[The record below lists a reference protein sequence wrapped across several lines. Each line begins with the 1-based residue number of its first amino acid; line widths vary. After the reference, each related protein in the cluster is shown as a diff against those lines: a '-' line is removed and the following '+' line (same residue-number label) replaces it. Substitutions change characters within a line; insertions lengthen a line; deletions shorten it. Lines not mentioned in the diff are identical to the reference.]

1 MAVKEKKKPK
11 LAEFSF
17 IVAPFEPAE
26 QLDHS
31 LQTLGSGVSQV
42 EDPDSFQSYYDG
54 KVREKELS
62 FNHFVSV
69 QDKKKYEV
77 EIDKK
82 SLIADASEGRV
93 IDSTIVN
100 GYDGFGGVHENLL
113 WNANQG
119 TIVYTLNNK
128 VIKENT
134 KTRQQNVFADSTVRL
149 SCLAQSETGKFVAAA
164 EGETNASGNS
174 FIYLYD
180 METHKLIN
188 KLTFH
193 QKGV

>member
-1 MAVKEKKKPK
+1 M
-11 LAEFSF
+11 
-17 IVAPFEPAE
+17 
-26 QLDHS
+26 
-31 LQTLGSGVSQV
+31 
-42 EDPDSFQSYYDG
+42 
-54 KVREKELS
+54 
-62 FNHFVSV
+62 

-77 EIDKK
+77 EIEKK

-93 IDSTIVN
+93 IDPTIVN

-113 WNANQG
+113 WNANLG

-149 SCLAQSETGKFVAAA
+149 SCLAQTETGKFVAAA
-164 EGETNASGNS
+164 EGETNTSGNS